1 MKVNFWRILRLHKNI
16 EFLEIQRRRRVQTV
30 IFPSFL
36 ILYGKGPLMNEKAIK
51 VFPRRVT

>member
-16 EFLEIQRRRRVQTV
+16 EFLEIQKRRRVQTV